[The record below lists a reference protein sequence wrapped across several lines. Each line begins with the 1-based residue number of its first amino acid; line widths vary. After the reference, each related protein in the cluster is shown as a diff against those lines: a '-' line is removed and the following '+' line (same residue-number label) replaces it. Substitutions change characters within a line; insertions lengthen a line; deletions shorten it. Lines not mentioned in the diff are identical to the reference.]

1 MSIHI
6 FGIRHHGPGSARS
19 LRQAL
24 ESLSPDCVL
33 VEGPPEAANVL
44 PLLAHQEM
52 QPPVALLLY
61 VPDQPEL
68 AVYYPFA
75 VFSPEW
81 QALEYALKQGIPARF
96 MDLPQTHR
104 LADWLEK
111 TANQEAENDSANPP
125 EPIGKQPSG
134 QEPKTAKEHHDEGQT
149 DEDTL
154 SFRADPIAIL
164 AEAAGYND
172 SERWWEHMVE
182 HRQNSEDLF
191 AAILEAMTALR
202 KDLPPVK
209 EKSEW
214 QREAYMRQTIRAA
227 EREGY
232 ERIAVV
238 CGAWHAPALADMPA
252 AKEDVLLLKGLSKIK
267 VEATWVPWTYG
278 RLTYASGYG
287 AGIQSPGWY
296 DHIWNCKDKVAIR
309 WLANVARLLREEDLD
324 ASSASVIEAVRLAEA
339 LAALRE
345 HPLPGLFE
353 LNEATQTVLC
363 FGDDAPMRLISQK
376 LIVSERLGKVPEET
390 PMVPLA
396 RDLVR
401 EQKRLR
407 LAPEATEK
415 TIAFDLRK
423 PTDLERSHLLHRLNL
438 LQVGWGKTERVYGKK
453 GTFNETWRLQWHP
466 EFSLKLIEAGIY
478 GNTIHDAATAC
489 IQEKANGA
497 VDLPQ
502 LTKLLDET
510 LLADLP
516 AAVNALMTRLQN
528 EAALTGDVAHLMGA
542 LPPLA
547 SVLRYGNVRNTDVT
561 AVAHVVDGMVARICI
576 SLPLACVSLA
586 DDAAEEMLNLLIE
599 TDRAIL
605 LLDNEGHL
613 AEWRS
618 VLRRMSEQQ
627 NLQGLLSGRCCRI
640 LLDCAE
646 LSSAEA
652 AQKMGLAL
660 SRANEPA
667 QAAAWVE
674 GFLKG
679 SGLLLLHDEKLWQTL
694 DAWVTQL
701 QSAAF
706 AELLPLL
713 RRTFATF
720 AKPERRQMGERV
732 KRGASE
738 KTPVFINANEFDS
751 NRADAVLPLVA
762 RLLGLKVE

>member
-6 FGIRHHGPGSARS
+6 FGIRHHGPGSAQS

-24 ESLSPDCVL
+24 EALSPDCVL
-33 VEGPPEAANVL
+33 VEGPPDAANVL
-44 PLLAHQEM
+44 SLLVHQEM

-61 VPDQPEL
+61 VPDKPEF

-81 QALEYALKQGIPARF
+81 QALEYALRRNIPVQF
-96 MDLPQTHR
+96 MDLPQAHC
-104 LADWLEK
+104 LANWVEK
-111 TANQEAENDSANPP
+111 ADKEKAENASPAQD
-125 EPIGKQPSG
+125 EPTAIEQ
-134 QEPKTAKEHHDEGQT
+134 QERIAEQDNQGNEQAEESKMS
-149 DEDTL
+149 L
-154 SFRADPIAIL
+154 RIDPITVL
-164 AEAAGYND
+164 AEAAGYSD

-182 HRQNSEDLF
+182 HRRDSQDLF

-202 KDLPPVK
+202 QDLPPENDK
-209 EKSEW
+209 TEM
-214 QREAYMRQTIRAA
+214 QREAFMRQTIRAA

-232 ERIAVV
+232 QRIAVV
-238 CGAWHAPALADMPA
+238 CGAWHAPALAEMPT
-252 AKEDVLLLKGLSKIK
+252 AKEDAALLKALPKVK

-296 DHIWNCKDKVAIR
+296 DHIWNSKDKIVIR

-324 ASSASVIEAVRLAEA
+324 ASSASVIETVRLAES
-339 LAALRE
+339 LAALRN
-345 HPLPGLFE
+345 HPLPGLSE

-363 FGDDAPMRLISQK
+363 FGDGTPMRLIQQK
-376 LIVSERLGKVPEET
+376 LIVSERLGSVPEST

-396 RDLVR
+396 RDLMR

-415 TIAFDLRK
+415 TLAFDLRK

-438 LQVGWGKTERVYGKK
+438 LSIGWGKTERVYGKK

-466 EFSLKLIEAGIY
+466 ELSLKLIEAGIY
-478 GNTIHDAATAC
+478 GNTIYDAATAA
-489 IQEKANGA
+489 IKEKANGA

-502 LTKLLDET
+502 LTQMLDAT

-516 AAVNALMTRLQN
+516 EAVNALMTRLQN

-547 SVLRYGNVRNTDVT
+547 NVLRYGNVRNTDVA
-561 AVAHVVDGMVARICI
+561 AVAHVVDGIVTRICI
-576 SLPLACVSLA
+576 SLPLACSALA
-586 DDAAEEMLNLLIE
+586 DDAAEEMFKLLID
-599 TDRAIL
+599 TNSAIL
-605 LLDNEGHL
+605 LLDQPAHISDWRNVL
-613 AEWRS
+613 A
-618 VLRRMSEQQ
+618 RMSEQQ
-627 NLQGLLSGRCCRI
+627 SLHSLLSGRCVRI
-640 LLDCAE
+640 LLDSGE
-646 LSSAEA
+646 LSSEESARR
-652 AQKMGLAL
+652 MGLAL
-660 SRANEPA
+660 SLANEPA

-694 DAWVTQL
+694 DSWVSQL
-701 QSAAF
+701 PDEPF
-706 AELLPLL
+706 AGLLPLL
-713 RRTFATF
+713 RRTFSTF
-720 AKPERRQMGERV
+720 AKAERRQMGERV
-732 KRGASE
+732 KRGTGE
-738 KTPVFINANEFDS
+738 KIAIFTSSNEFDS
-751 NRADAVLPLVA
+751 QRADAVLPLVSQ
-762 RLLGLKVE
+762 LLGLKVD